1 MRPANVI
8 VNASGTVTVKEYSAL
23 SLQKKKTL
31 YVLLVVLHVLKN
43 FCLKEAENFF
53 LFSNLTGDASL
64 PQKKRY

>member
-23 SLQKKKTL
+23 SLQKKNTL
-31 YVLLVVLHVLKN
+31 RFTCCITYTKKFLFKGSR
-43 FCLKEAENFF
+43 EFF

>member
-43 FCLKEAENFF
+43 FCLKAAENFF
-53 LFSNLTGDASL
+53 YSVI
-64 PQKKRY
+64 